1 MGAREGRGSKDGMSR
16 VPVVVALAVALL
28 LGGAPAARA
37 DGWHA
42 TWAAA
47 QQDVY
52 DAKRPGVVAAFPDN
66 TATDTTL
73 RLVVRTTVGGRYA
86 RVRLSNRFGSAPMR
100 VGAARVA
107 VRATGDAARAG
118 TTRTLRWSSRT
129 WTDIPAGGEALSDP
143 VALGVPASTDLL
155 VSVWLPYRTPVL
167 TWHGFANTTSYLAAG
182 NRVDDAAG
190 HAYDRTTG
198 SWFWLAGVDVY
209 SGETA
214 GTIAVLGDSITDGN
228 GSGLRLDTGGTW
240 PRALADRLRAAPA
253 SFARAVVNHGIGAN
267 TVTDTNCGFCG
278 PPATVRITTEVL
290 PTAGL
295 THVIV
300 LEGTNDIQRNA
311 SAAQVIAGLRTI
323 AQRARAAGLRVIGG
337 TITPRADRAYGWDA
351 ARMEGIRAQVNH
363 WIRTSGAFH
372 AVLDADVVL
381 RDPARPWALAAR
393 YDSGDHL
400 HPNRAGL
407 AAIAAAANLNW
418 FRLR

>member
-1 MGAREGRGSKDGMSR
+1 MRTA
-16 VPVVVALAVALL
+16 VVGLLTALVLA
-28 LGGAPAARA
+28 GAPAAEAGEWR
-37 DGWHA
+37 A

-52 DAKRPGVVAAFPDN
+52 DSKRPGVVAAFPAN
-66 TATDTTL
+66 EAANTTL
-73 RLVVRTTVGGRYA
+73 RLVVRSTVAGRYA
-86 RVRLSNRFGSAPMR
+86 RIRLSNVFGSSPMR

-107 VRATGDAARAG
+107 VRSAGRSAAAG
-118 TTRTLRWSSRT
+118 TSRTLRWSTRT
-129 WTDIPAGGEALSDP
+129 WVDVPAGGEVLSDP
-143 VALGVPASTDLL
+143 VALAVPAHADLL

-182 NRVDDAAG
+182 NRVDDVAG
-190 HAYDRTTG
+190 RSYDRTTG
-198 SWFWLAGVDVY
+198 SWFWLAGVDVFTDD
-209 SGETA
+209 TA

-228 GSGLRLDTGGTW
+228 GSGLRLDEGGTW
-240 PRALADRLRAAPA
+240 PRALAERLRAAPTTY
-253 SFARAVVNHGIGAN
+253 ARAVVNHGIGAN

-278 PPATVRITTEVL
+278 PPATVRIVTEVI

-323 AQRARAAGLRVIGG
+323 AQRSRAAGLRVIGA

-351 ARMEGIRAQVNH
+351 ARMEGIRTQVNH
-363 WIRTSGAFH
+363 WIRTGGAFH
-372 AVLDADVVL
+372 AVLDADAVL

-400 HPNRAGL
+400 HPNRYGL
-407 AAIAAAANLNW
+407 AALARAANLNW
-418 FRLR
+418 FRLA